1 MKYKVL
7 LTGKNRT
14 TIDEFFAKMY
24 NSFECQTTSRRFED
38 ITSHIQYFNP
48 DVFVYCIQNESS
60 DDITKVA
67 SIKHR
72 NSSKKIP
79 FVIIGD
85 PEDCS
90 EFNKM
95 AVNVSDL
102 TLEKPITASIIES
115 RIIKYLKD
123 QAQLNALIQEEIK
136 KSNELFESLGEFGD
150 NPFGDSFPDFNPF
163 ATNNPTAVAAPKRK
177 HILVI
182 DDDSR
187 MLKVIKLHLHEK
199 YDVATAI
206 SGKVAFKFLE
216 NKTTDLI
223 LLDYEMPEENGIE
236 VLEKLRANPATSD
249 IPVIFLTGIT
259 DRKKIQDALVM
270 KPQGYLL
277 KPIDRKRLLT
287 TIQST
292 IG

>member
-14 TIDEFFAKMY
+14 TIDEFFTKMY
-24 NSFECQTTSRRFED
+24 NSFECQTTSRRYED
-38 ITSHIQYFNP
+38 IISHIRYFNP
-48 DVFVYCIQNESS
+48 DIFVYCIQSESP
-60 DDITKVA
+60 DDITKMISVKNRE
-67 SIKHR
+67 STKQ
-72 NSSKKIP
+72 IP

-90 EFNKM
+90 EFNKI
-95 AVNVSDL
+95 AVHVANLV
-102 TLEKPITASIIES
+102 LERPITANLIEE
-115 RIIKYLKD
+115 RIVKYMK
-123 QAQLNALIQEEIK
+123 QQKQLDALIQEELRK
-136 KSNELFESLGEFGD
+136 TDSLF
-150 NPFGDSFPDFNPF
+150 DSIQLEKP
-163 ATNNPTAVAAPKRK
+163 ARK

-206 SGKVAFKFLE
+206 SGKVALKFLE

-223 LLDYEMPEENGIE
+223 LLDYEMPEENGLA
-236 VLEKLRANPATSD
+236 VLEKLRANPATKD

-259 DRKKIQDALVM
+259 DRKKIQDALIM

-277 KPIDRKRLLT
+277 KPIDRKKLLS